1 MQNIADELAQTF
13 PERLDPGSYR
23 DLDTFVVYNSRTK
36 VSSSAKRRRKSGEM
50 NLHQVGACT
59 FGWQDA
65 LGWRNGFW
73 VAEWI
78 LGGGMRFW
86 RG

>member
-13 PERLDPGSYR
+13 PERLDPGSYQ

-59 FGWQDA
+59 FR
-65 LGWRNGFW
+65 WRNARLGGECTF
-73 VAEWI
+73 EWRNAR
-78 LGGGMRFW
+78 LGGGMHV
-86 RG
+86 